1 MHFVE
6 GVWAGESCAGFG
18 VDQSPGVGDGVVE
31 QGGVVEF
38 AGGSGELYQ
47 GGTSV
52 GIGCKFH

>member
-1 MHFVE
+1 ME